1 MATNKL
7 EIVLNR
13 IKTGIGKCSNRAD
26 VETLVNEA
34 TEYSLNSKQVQTIV
48 DALCD
53 KYNVGEFQG
62 TDEKLEKLVE
72 YLESLEG
79 ISLRKIND
87 GTDITLLAEA
97 IYANYK
103 SYGTFSMAKTKAIAV
118 RCGYVFGPNFKSTV
132 KMFNLLK

>member
-34 TEYSLNSKQVQTIV
+34 TEYSLNNKQVQTIV

-72 YLESLEG
+72 YLESLDERLTMVL
-79 ISLRKIND
+79 ILLCWLKQFTLTIKHTVLSQWRKQ
-87 GTDITLLAEA
+87 
-97 IYANYK
+97 K
-103 SYGTFSMAKTKAIAV
+103 Q
-118 RCGYVFGPNFKSTV
+118 
-132 KMFNLLK
+132 